1 MYNCITIKEE
11 KYFIMKILAINGS
24 PRKNNNTAI
33 LLKHAMD
40 GAESKGAET
49 EILHL
54 YDLNFKGC
62 VSCFSCKLKNC
73 AKPGICLYKD
83 DLTPVLEKAME
94 ADAIILGSPIY
105 FESVTGEMRS
115 FLERLMF
122 PVLTYT
128 EGYKSLLERKIPIG
142 FIYNMNVTNSFMKE
156 ANYNSALKFAEM
168 DLERLFGYC
177 ESLSVNDTLQFNDYS
192 KYVVTV
198 FDENKKKQVQK
209 EQFPKDCENA
219 FALGVNLIEQL

>member
-1 MYNCITIKEE
+1 
-11 KYFIMKILAINGS
+11 MKIIGVNGS

-33 LLKHAMD
+33 LLRNALE
-40 GAESKGAET
+40 GAAAKGAET
-49 EILHL
+49 EMINL

-62 VSCFSCKLKNC
+62 VSCFTCKRKGGKSYGKC
-73 AKPGICLYKD
+73 AYRD
-83 DLTPVLEKAME
+83 DLSEVLEKILD
-94 ADAIILGSPIY
+94 ADALVLGSPIY

-128 EGYKSLLERKIPIG
+128 EGYKGLLDKKIPVG
-142 FIYNMNVTNSFMKE
+142 FIYTMNVTEEYMKE
-156 ANYNSALKFAEM
+156 ANYLQALKFAEM
-168 DLERLFGYC
+168 DLERLFGSC

-198 FDENKKKQVQK
+198 FDEEEKKKVRE
-209 EQFPKDCENA
+209 EQFPIDCKKA
-219 FALGVNLIEQL
+219 FDLGARLIERV